1 MSNKSL
7 NNKNNVKNAKNE
19 SAKMTTTT
27 EIMKMRHTLAHV
39 LAAAVKELYPKVK
52 LGIGPAIDNGFYY
65 DIDFGETKLT
75 EADLPKIEKKM
86 RGILQRKFKMAK
98 YDRARN
104 EALNWAIEEKQGLKK
119 ELIEE
124 LPESETISFYAMVP
138 GKTEIEGEIKD
149 DVDEVETV
157 EKAPGEVI
165 FEDLCKGPHIKASD
179 EIGVFKLTKAAGAYW
194 RGDEKRQML
203 TRIYGVA
210 FETNEELDEYLKRQ
224 EEARLRD
231 HRKLGKEL
239 DLYTFSDLVGA
250 GLPMFTP
257 RGTVL
262 RDVLAEFSLS
272 LRKKAGFERVW
283 TPHITKLD
291 LYKTSGHYA
300 KFGEELF
307 LVHSQVNGE
316 EFALK
321 PMNCPHHTQIFA
333 SRPRTYR
340 EMPIRYMEPTTDYR
354 DEKTG
359 ELGGLSR
366 VRSLTQDDSH
376 VFCRNSQIKQ
386 EIQNLVGIV
395 RELYE
400 TVGMSKLR
408 ARLSYRSDEDKYL
421 GDPKLWEMAQKE
433 IRQAAIDN
441 GLDFFEMEGEAAFY
455 GPKIDFMAEDAIGRE
470 HQVATIQLDF
480 VQPERFGLEFVNE
493 RGERERPVM
502 IHHATLGSIE
512 RFMSVFIEHTAGWF
526 PFWAAPEQVRVLMV
540 NDQVSE
546 YVNTKILPVL
556 QGLELREPILQEGC
570 RFTVDESD
578 DSLGKKIK
586 RATEMKIPCVLIVG
600 PRDVEAGE
608 VSIRLREGEKK
619 VKVGKLGEL
628 LKGL

>member
-1 MSNKSL
+1 MEKQ
-7 NNKNNVKNAKNE
+7 NE
-19 SAKMTTTT
+19 V
-27 EIMKMRHTLAHV
+27 EKMRHTLSHV
-39 LAAAVKELYPKVK
+39 LAAAVKELYPTTTF
-52 LGIGPAIDNGFYY
+52 GIGPAIDDGFYY
-65 DIDFGETKLT
+65 DMDFGTEKIT
-75 EADLPKIEKKM
+75 EADLAKIEKKM
-86 RGILQRKFKMAK
+86 RGIVKRGFTMERSEKS
-98 YDRARN
+98 RN
-104 EALNWAIEEKQGLKK
+104 DALDWAIEGKQGLKK

-124 LPESETISFYAMVP
+124 LPESETISFYTMVDSA
-138 GKTEIEGEIKD
+138 GKT
-149 DVDEVETV
+149 V
-157 EKAPGEVI
+157 
-165 FEDLCKGPHIKASD
+165 FEDLCKGPHIACSKEVGA
-179 EIGVFKLTKAAGAYW
+179 FKLTKVAGAYW

-203 TRIYGVA
+203 TRVYGVA
-210 FETNEELDEYLKRQ
+210 FATQEELDEYLKRQ
-224 EEARLRD
+224 EEAKARD

-257 RGTVL
+257 RGTL
-262 RDVLAEFSLS
+262 MRDLLADYSLS
-272 LRKKAGFERVW
+272 LRKRAGFDRVW

-300 KFGEELF
+300 KFGDELF
-307 LVHSQVNGE
+307 IVHSQVNGE

-340 EMPIRYMEPTTDYR
+340 DMPVRYMEPTTDYR

-376 VFCRNSQIKQ
+376 VFCRNTQIKD
-386 EIQNLVGIV
+386 EIKNLVAIV
-395 RELYE
+395 QEFY
-400 TVGMSKLR
+400 TSMGMNKLR

-421 GDPKLWEMAQKE
+421 GDKKLWAMAQKE

-441 GLDFFEMEGEAAFY
+441 KLDFFEMEGEAAFY

-493 RGERERPVM
+493 KGEKERPVM

-526 PFWAAPEQVRVLMV
+526 PLWCAPEQVRILTV
-540 NDQVSE
+540 NDKVSK
-546 YVNTKILPVL
+546 YVDEICGELSKVVL
-556 QGLELREPILQEGC
+556 EKPLEHNKL
-570 RFTVDESD
+570 RFTVDDSD
-578 DSLGKKIK
+578 DSLGKKIRK
-586 RATEMKIPCVLIVG
+586 ATSMKIPVVLIVG
-600 PRDVEAGE
+600 EKDKEAKE
-608 VSIRLREGEKK
+608 VSVRLKDSEDK
-619 VKVGKLGEL
+619 VKLSKLAEYI
-628 LKGL
+628 KGIK